1 MKENYK
7 YFYFRF
13 TENFLT
19 TQDML
24 RMKSVEPWGYQFIY
38 IFLRLSS
45 LSLEKGGY
53 IKLPMRQGY
62 NTYAIDLA
70 SFIGEDPKV
79 VGYAIEYFVQNGLI
93 EISYEEP
100 EEVKIYIP
108 HIKTN
113 TGRSSLAADK
123 RRQRRILS
131 NNNQDLK
138 VLPEQIHEIQER
150 KGTATYGTFGKVRL
164 LESEY
169 QEFFNTYQ
177 NADYIIKRL
186 DRYKAMKNVVYDND
200 YAALL
205 KFAEDDGIKKEN

>member
-1 MKENYK
+1 
-7 YFYFRF
+7 
-13 TENFLT
+13 
-19 TQDML
+19 
-24 RMKSVEPWGYQFIY
+24 
-38 IFLRLSS
+38 
-45 LSLEKGGY
+45 
-53 IKLPMRQGY
+53 MRQGY

-113 TGRSSLAADK
+113 TGRSSLDADR

-138 VLPEQIHEIQER
+138 ALPQQTSKIQER

-169 QEFFNTYQ
+169 QEFFNTYE

>member
-53 IKLPMRQGY
+53 IKLPCRQGF
-62 NTYAIDLA
+62 NTYALDLA
-70 SFIGEDPKV
+70 TYIGEDAKV
-79 VGYAIEYFVQNGLI
+79 VGFAIEYFLQNGLI
-93 EISYEEP
+93 EIYYEEP

-108 HIKTN
+108 HVINN
-113 TGRSSLAADK
+113 TGKSSLEANRK
-123 RRQRRILS
+123 RRERISS
-131 NNNQDLK
+131 NNQGVK
-138 VLPEQIHEIQER
+138 ALPQHLSETER
-150 KGTATYGTFGKVRL
+150 KGAAIYGTFGKVRL
-164 LESEY
+164 LDSEY
-169 QEFFNTYQ
+169 KDFSDTYE

-186 DRYKAMKNVVYDND
+186 DRYKAMKNVTYDND

-205 KFAEDDGIKKEN
+205 KFAETDGIKKEN

>member
-24 RMKSVEPWGYQFIY
+24 RMKSVVPYGYQYIY

-53 IKLPMRQGY
+53 IKLPCRQGY
-62 NTYAIDLA
+62 NTYALDLA
-70 SFIGEDPKV
+70 SYIGEDPKI
-79 VGYAIEYFVQNGLI
+79 VGFAIEYFLQNGLI

-108 HIKTN
+108 HIKSN
-113 TGRSSLAADK
+113 TGRSSLDADR
-123 RRQRRILS
+123 RRQRRIEA
-131 NNNQDLK
+131 NGQDIK
-138 VLPEQIHEIQER
+138 ELPERLSKEER
-150 KGTATYGTFGKVRL
+150 QGTICFGTFGKVRL
-164 LESEY
+164 FEGEYES
-169 QEFFNTYQ
+169 FINTYE
-177 NADYIIKRL
+177 NAEYIIKRL
-186 DRYKAMKNVVYDND
+186 DRYKAMKNVAYDND

-205 KFAEDDGIKKEN
+205 KFAEADGIKKEN